1 MRCSRNCTS
10 SYVYMYVWVMQIGLL
25 DISRAFST
33 HFFDVAFSVNN
44 IEIVQ
49 LRANDVSD
57 EG

>member
-1 MRCSRNCTS
+1 
-10 SYVYMYVWVMQIGLL
+10 MYVWVMQIGLL